1 MERSARQDRKAAERG
16 RKVVRLMLIAPLTV
30 SNGRN
35 FRRMFGILMERM
47 EDGRVGTG
55 EELLIELY
63 LMRINDRRVST
74 RLLSIRRK

>member
-1 MERSARQDRKAAERG
+1 ME
-16 RKVVRLMLIAPLTV
+16 
-30 SNGRN
+30 
-35 FRRMFGILMERM
+35 ERM
-47 EDGRVGTG
+47 GDGRVGTG

>member
-1 MERSARQDRKAAERG
+1 
-16 RKVVRLMLIAPLTV
+16 
-30 SNGRN
+30 
-35 FRRMFGILMERM
+35 MFGILMERM

-55 EELLIELY
+55 QELLIELY